1 MLICSEFYRFPV
13 LAHMR
18 MISRFSL
25 TSYEPAGLKL
35 STSDYLFRET
45 RNEAKAAMRIV
56 DGIRKNIDLTWEQ
69 IDIELTSRKDGN
81 WDHPGE
87 VLDLSFLSKKVRHA
101 E

>member
-1 MLICSEFYRFPV
+1 
-13 LAHMR
+13 MR

-25 TSYEPAGLKL
+25 TKYEPAGLKL
-35 STSDYLFRET
+35 SSNDYLFKET

-56 DGIRKNIDLTWEQ
+56 DAIRQNFNLTWEQ

-87 VLDLSFLSKKVRHA
+87 VLDLSFLSKKIRHA
-101 E
+101 